1 MLRNKVTEELSIV
14 KVKPT
19 SIRYIVSLIFIHIL
33 FTLTVNLVLFANG
46 TLSVIAKSTNGWIN
60 ETLAANLFGLVLEV
74 VIFLCIIAKLSPNDI
89 GLRKNKLLAGLI
101 GTLLF
106 WLAINIVDL
115 GMTLLTHS
123 SLTFNNDI
131 FTNSNVVFGGFLG
144 QIFGNALL
152 EEVLFRGFLLVQIY
166 LLLNKV
172 KKVKT
177 NTSRIVYAMLISQS
191 IFAAIHIP
199 NRIYSGLVGINFVYD
214 FIVLVILGIIF
225 SLLYVL
231 TKNLFFVIG
240 VHSLMNVQIMF
251 WDSSFTYTAT
261 LICVLLLACLLIC
274 FRRKKFRAEKSMDLS
289 LH

>member
-19 SIRYIVSLIFIHIL
+19 SIRFIVSLIFIHIL

-74 VIFLCIIAKLSPNDI
+74 VIFLCIIAKLSLRDL
-89 GLRKNKLLAGLI
+89 GLKRNTLLAGLI
-101 GTLLF
+101 GTFLF

-131 FTNSNVVFGGFLG
+131 FTNSNVVFGEFLG

-166 LLLNKV
+166 LLL
-172 KKVKT
+172 KKVNN
-177 NTSRIVYAMLISQS
+177 NTSRIGYAMLISQS

-199 NRIYSGLVGINFVYD
+199 NRIYSGLVGMDFVYD
-214 FIVLVILGIIF
+214 FIVLVILGVIF

-251 WDSSFTYTAT
+251 WNSSFTHTAT
-261 LICVLLLACLLIC
+261 LICVLLLTCLLIC
-274 FRRKKFRAEKSMDLS
+274 FKRKEFRAQKSEGAVPS
-289 LH
+289 

>member
-19 SIRYIVSLIFIHIL
+19 SIRFIVSLIFIHIL

-74 VIFLCIIAKLSPNDI
+74 VIFLCIIAKLSLRDL
-89 GLRKNKLLAGLI
+89 GLKRNTLLAGLI
-101 GTLLF
+101 GTFLF

-115 GMTLLTHS
+115 GMISLTHS

-131 FTNSNVVFGGFLG
+131 FTNSNVVFGEFLG

-166 LLLNKV
+166 LLL
-172 KKVKT
+172 KKSITILHASVMQCLSH
-177 NTSRIVYAMLISQS
+177 NRSLPLYISQ
-191 IFAAIHIP
+191 
-199 NRIYSGLVGINFVYD
+199 
-214 FIVLVILGIIF
+214 
-225 SLLYVL
+225 
-231 TKNLFFVIG
+231 IG
-240 VHSLMNVQIMF
+240 YIQ
-251 WDSSFTYTAT
+251 D
-261 LICVLLLACLLIC
+261 
-274 FRRKKFRAEKSMDLS
+274 
-289 LH
+289 

>member
-14 KVKPT
+14 NVKPT
-19 SIRYIVSLIFIHIL
+19 SICLIVSLIFIHIL

-74 VIFLCIIAKLSPNDI
+74 VIFLCIIAKLSPKDL
-89 GLRKNKLLAGLI
+89 GLTKNKLLAGLI
-101 GTLLF
+101 GTFLF

-131 FTNSNVVFGGFLG
+131 FTNPNVVFGEFLS

-166 LLLNKV
+166 LLL
-172 KKVKT
+172 KKVYN
-177 NTSRIVYAMLISQS
+177 NTSRIGYAMLISQS

-199 NRIYSGLVGINFVYD
+199 NRIYSGLVGMDFIYD
-214 FIVLVILGIIF
+214 FIVLVILGVIF

-251 WDSSFTYTAT
+251 WNSSFTHTAT
-261 LICVLLLACLLIC
+261 LICVLLLTCLLIC
-274 FRRKKFRAEKSMDLS
+274 FKRKKFRAQKSEGVVPS
-289 LH
+289 

>member
-19 SIRYIVSLIFIHIL
+19 SIRFIVSLIFIHIL

-74 VIFLCIIAKLSPNDI
+74 VIFLCTIAKLSLRDL
-89 GLRKNKLLAGLI
+89 GLKRNTLLAGLI
-101 GTLLF
+101 GTFLF

-131 FTNSNVVFGGFLG
+131 FTNSNVVFGEFLG
-144 QIFGNALL
+144 QVFGNALL

-166 LLLNKV
+166 LLL
-172 KKVKT
+172 KKSITILHASVMQCLSH
-177 NTSRIVYAMLISQS
+177 NPSLPLYISQIGS
-191 IFAAIHIP
+191 IQ
-199 NRIYSGLVGINFVYD
+199 D
-214 FIVLVILGIIF
+214 
-225 SLLYVL
+225 
-231 TKNLFFVIG
+231 
-240 VHSLMNVQIMF
+240 
-251 WDSSFTYTAT
+251 
-261 LICVLLLACLLIC
+261 
-274 FRRKKFRAEKSMDLS
+274 
-289 LH
+289 

>member
-1 MLRNKVTEELSIV
+1 M
-14 KVKPT
+14 
-19 SIRYIVSLIFIHIL
+19 
-33 FTLTVNLVLFANG
+33 
-46 TLSVIAKSTNGWIN
+46 
-60 ETLAANLFGLVLEV
+60 LEV
-74 VIFLCIIAKLSPNDI
+74 VIFLCIIAKLSPSDI

-172 KKVKT
+172 KKVKN

-199 NRIYSGLVGINFVYD
+199 NRIYSGLVGMDFVYD
-214 FIVLVILGIIF
+214 FIVLVILGVIF

-251 WDSSFTYTAT
+251 WNSSFTYTAT
-261 LICVLLLACLLIC
+261 LICVLLLTCLLIC
-274 FRRKKFRAEKSMDLS
+274 FKRKKFRAQKSMDLS

>member
-1 MLRNKVTEELSIV
+1 MLRNKVTDELSIFEV
-14 KVKPT
+14 K
-19 SIRYIVSLIFIHIL
+19 SIPLRFIVSLIFIHIL
-33 FTLTVNLVLFANG
+33 FTLVVNLILFANG

-74 VIFLCIIAKLSPNDI
+74 VIFLCMIAKLSLRDL
-89 GLRKNKLLAGLI
+89 GLTKKKVFAGMI

-106 WLAINIVDL
+106 WIAINMVDL

-123 SLTFNNDI
+123 SLSFNSDI
-131 FTNSNVVFGGFLG
+131 FRNSNVVFTELLG

-166 LLLNKV
+166 LLL
-172 KKVKT
+172 KKVNN
-177 NTSRIVYAMLISQS
+177 NTSRIVYAMFISQS

-199 NRIYSGLVGINFVYD
+199 NRIYSGLVGLDFVYD
-214 FIVLVILGIIF
+214 FIILVILGVIF

-251 WDSSFTYTAT
+251 WDSSFTNTAT
-261 LICVLLLACLLIC
+261 LICVLLLTCLLIC
-274 FRRKKFRAEKSMDLS
+274 FKRKEFRAQKSEGAVPS
-289 LH
+289 

>member
-1 MLRNKVTEELSIV
+1 
-14 KVKPT
+14 
-19 SIRYIVSLIFIHIL
+19 
-33 FTLTVNLVLFANG
+33 
-46 TLSVIAKSTNGWIN
+46 
-60 ETLAANLFGLVLEV
+60 
-74 VIFLCIIAKLSPNDI
+74 
-89 GLRKNKLLAGLI
+89 
-101 GTLLF
+101 
-106 WLAINIVDL
+106 
-115 GMTLLTHS
+115 MTLLTHS

-172 KKVKT
+172 KKVKN

-199 NRIYSGLVGINFVYD
+199 NRIYSGLVGMDFVYD
-214 FIVLVILGIIF
+214 FIVLVILGVIF

-251 WDSSFTYTAT
+251 WNSSFTYTAT
-261 LICVLLLACLLIC
+261 LICVLLLTCLLIC
-274 FRRKKFRAEKSMDLS
+274 FKRKKFRAQKSMDLS

>member
-1 MLRNKVTEELSIV
+1 MQRNKVTEELSIV

-19 SIRYIVSLIFIHIL
+19 SIRFIVSLIFIHIL
-33 FTLTVNLVLFANG
+33 FTLMVNLILFANG

-74 VIFLCIIAKLSPNDI
+74 VIFLCIIAKLSPGDF
-89 GLRKNKLLAGLI
+89 GLRKNKLLAGLFGI
-101 GTLLF
+101 LLF

-131 FTNSNVVFGGFLG
+131 FTNSNVVLGEFLG

-166 LLLNKV
+166 LLL
-172 KKVKT
+172 KKVKN
-177 NTSRIVYAMLISQS
+177 NTSRIGYAMFISQS

-199 NRIYSGLVGINFVYD
+199 NRIYSGLVGMDFVYD
-214 FIVLVILGIIF
+214 FIVLVILGVIF

-231 TKNLFFVIG
+231 TRNLFFVIG

-251 WDSSFTYTAT
+251 WNSSFTYTAT
-261 LICVLLLACLLIC
+261 LICVLLLTCLLIC
-274 FRRKKFRAEKSMDLS
+274 FKRKEFRAQKSEGAVPS
-289 LH
+289 

>member
-1 MLRNKVTEELSIV
+1 MLRNKVTDELSIFEV
-14 KVKPT
+14 KSTPL
-19 SIRYIVSLIFIHIL
+19 RFIVSLIFIHIL
-33 FTLTVNLVLFANG
+33 FTLMVNLILFANG

-74 VIFLCIIAKLSPNDI
+74 VIFLCMIAKLSLRDL
-89 GLRKNKLLAGLI
+89 GLTKKKLFAGMI

-106 WLAINIVDL
+106 WIAINMVDL

-123 SLTFNNDI
+123 SLSFNSDI
-131 FTNSNVVFGGFLG
+131 FRNSNVVFAELLG

-166 LLLNKV
+166 LLL
-172 KKVKT
+172 KKVNN
-177 NTSRIVYAMLISQS
+177 NTSRIVYAMFISQS

-199 NRIYSGLVGINFVYD
+199 NRIYSGLVGLDFVYD
-214 FIVLVILGIIF
+214 FIILVILGVIF

-251 WDSSFTYTAT
+251 WDSSFTNTAT
-261 LICVLLLACLLIC
+261 LICVLLLTCLLIC
-274 FRRKKFRAEKSMDLS
+274 FKRKEFRAQKSEGAAPS
-289 LH
+289 

>member
-1 MLRNKVTEELSIV
+1 MQRNKVTEELSIV

-19 SIRYIVSLIFIHIL
+19 PLRFIVGLIFIHIL
-33 FTLTVNLVLFANG
+33 FTLMVNLILFANG

-74 VIFLCIIAKLSPNDI
+74 VIFLCMIAKLSLRDL
-89 GLRKNKLLAGLI
+89 GLKRNTLLAGLI
-101 GTLLF
+101 GTFLF

-131 FTNSNVVFGGFLG
+131 FTNSNVVFGEFLG

-166 LLLNKV
+166 LLL
-172 KKVKT
+172 KKVNN

-199 NRIYSGLVGINFVYD
+199 NRIYSGLVGMDFVYD
-214 FIVLVILGIIF
+214 FIVLVILGVIF

-261 LICVLLLACLLIC
+261 LICFFFLACILLYIKYT
-274 FRRKKFRAEKSMDLS
+274 KKKLQP
-289 LH
+289 L

>member
-1 MLRNKVTEELSIV
+1 MLRNKVTDELSIFEV
-14 KVKPT
+14 KSTPL
-19 SIRYIVSLIFIHIL
+19 RFIVSLIFIHIL
-33 FTLTVNLVLFANG
+33 FTLMVNLILFANG

-74 VIFLCIIAKLSPNDI
+74 VIFLCMIAKLSLRDL
-89 GLRKNKLLAGLI
+89 GLTKKKLFAGMI

-106 WLAINIVDL
+106 WIAINMVDL

-123 SLTFNNDI
+123 SLSFNSDI
-131 FTNSNVVFGGFLG
+131 FRNSNVVFAELLG

-166 LLLNKV
+166 LLL
-172 KKVKT
+172 KKVNN
-177 NTSRIVYAMLISQS
+177 NTSRILYAMFISQS

-199 NRIYSGLVGINFVYD
+199 NRIYSGLVGLDFVYD
-214 FIVLVILGIIF
+214 FIILVILGVIF

-251 WDSSFTYTAT
+251 WDSSFTNTAT
-261 LICVLLLACLLIC
+261 LICVLLLTCLLIC
-274 FRRKKFRAEKSMDLS
+274 FKRKEFRAQKSEGAVPS
-289 LH
+289 

>member
-74 VIFLCIIAKLSPNDI
+74 VIFLCIIAKLSPSDI

-199 NRIYSGLVGINFVYD
+199 NRIYSGLVGIDFVYD